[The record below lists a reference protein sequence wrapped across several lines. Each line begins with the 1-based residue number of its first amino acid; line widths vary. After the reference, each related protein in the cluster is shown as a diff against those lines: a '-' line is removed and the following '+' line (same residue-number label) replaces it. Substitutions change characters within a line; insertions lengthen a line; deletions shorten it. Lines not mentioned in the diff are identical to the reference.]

1 MADWSFHGGGWWSV
15 NLKLRI
21 KMDIKCEIISVIA
34 RTLNVEESVITMEMA
49 AGDIEQWD
57 SMGNVAILTTIENE
71 LNVDFPVEDLFE
83 LNTVGSIVNK
93 VIELKNV

>member
-1 MADWSFHGGGWWSV
+1 MADWSFEGVGLWSI

-21 KMDIKCEIISVIA
+21 KKDIKCEIISVIA

-83 LNTVGSIVNK
+83 LNTVGSIVKK
-93 VIELKNV
+93 VIELKNG

>member
-1 MADWSFHGGGWWSV
+1 
-15 NLKLRI
+15 
-21 KMDIKCEIISVIA
+21 MDIKCEIISVIA

-57 SMGNVAILTTIENE
+57 SMGNVAILKTIENE
-71 LNVDFPVEDLFE
+71 LNVDFQVEGLFE

>member
-1 MADWSFHGGGWWSV
+1 MLLV
-15 NLKLRI
+15 LI

>member
-1 MADWSFHGGGWWSV
+1 MADWPFDGVGWWSV

-34 RTLNVEESVITMEMA
+34 RTLN
-49 AGDIEQWD
+49 DIEQWD

>member
-1 MADWSFHGGGWWSV
+1 
-15 NLKLRI
+15 
-21 KMDIKCEIISVIA
+21 
-34 RTLNVEESVITMEMA
+34 MA

>member
-1 MADWSFHGGGWWSV
+1 MADWSFDGVGWWSG

-71 LNVDFPVEDLFE
+71 LNVDFPVEALFE

>member
-1 MADWSFHGGGWWSV
+1 
-15 NLKLRI
+15 
-21 KMDIKCEIISVIA
+21 MDIKCEIISVIA

-71 LNVDFPVEDLFE
+71 LNVDFPVEDL
-83 LNTVGSIVNK
+83 LS
-93 VIELKNV
+93 

>member
-1 MADWSFHGGGWWSV
+1 MADWSFDGVGWWSV

-57 SMGNVAILTTIENE
+57 SMGNVAILTTINNE

>member
-1 MADWSFHGGGWWSV
+1 MADWSFDGVGWWSI

-21 KMDIKCEIISVIA
+21 KMDIISVIA

>member
-1 MADWSFHGGGWWSV
+1 MADWSFDGVGWWSV

-49 AGDIEQWD
+49 AGDIEQWTRW
-57 SMGNVAILTTIENE
+57 VTW
-71 LNVDFPVEDLFE
+71 LF
-83 LNTVGSIVNK
+83 LRL
-93 VIELKNV
+93 LKMN

>member
-1 MADWSFHGGGWWSV
+1 
-15 NLKLRI
+15 
-21 KMDIKCEIISVIA
+21 MDIKCEIISVIA

-83 LNTVGSIVNK
+83 LNTVGSIA
-93 VIELKNV
+93 